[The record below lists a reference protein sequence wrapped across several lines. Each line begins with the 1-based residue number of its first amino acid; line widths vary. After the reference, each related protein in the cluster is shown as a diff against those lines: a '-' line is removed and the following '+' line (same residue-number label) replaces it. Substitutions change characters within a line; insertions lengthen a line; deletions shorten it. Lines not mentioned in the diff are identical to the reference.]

1 VLAAYIIAA
10 WFADLPT
17 MARFGIEGELS
28 PLGLSLLA
36 QELAFAPLAVTAIVL
51 AYLDRVLWLAAL
63 FVALPPPNL
72 LLGMIM
78 FTIRIMI
85 YGF

>member
-1 VLAAYIIAA
+1 MLAAYIIAA

-17 MARFGIEGELS
+17 IARFGIEGDWS

-51 AYLDRVLWLAAL
+51 AYSDRVLWLATP
-63 FVALPPPNL
+63 FVALPPPNQL
-72 LLGMIM
+72 LANIM